1 VTLQA
6 SFPLSISQINQE
18 LGVAPNAAFDM
29 SSTKARW
36 LADDTDGDISLS
48 SFLGKRSVKLMQ
60 ITGRSEFGTQ
70 HDFSVDLGP
79 DFPGRVIIVGFC
91 LCNKGTPQL
100 VPFTITD
107 ADING
112 ANITTDDY
120 LSNNTISYQESNSSL
135 MVAAGIGTC
144 TPTGTSGTLSFTTS
158 LPCHAKAFILSASHL
173 GIGASAVIGQSR
185 TGAPATTMSGNL
197 TAVPNG
203 VLISIAAAS
212 ASLSDLSLYGV
223 DTQWRTFESNIDG
236 NDYTWVMGVRNRMSA
251 GSVTVGATSSR
262 QRPGAYMS
270 SMRSQSG

>member
-1 VTLQA
+1 MTLQA

-18 LGVAPNAAFDM
+18 LGVAPDAAFDM

-36 LADDTDGDISLS
+36 LAEDTDGDISLS

-91 LCNKGTPQL
+91 LCHKGTPQL

-135 MVAAGIGTC
+135 MVAAGIGVC
-144 TPTGTSGTLSFTTS
+144 TPTGTTGTLSFTTS
-158 LPCHAKAFILSASHL
+158 LPRQGVHTL
-173 GIGASAVIGQSR
+173 GV
-185 TGAPATTMSGNL
+185 APR
-197 TAVPNG
+197 
-203 VLISIAAAS
+203 
-212 ASLSDLSLYGV
+212 D
-223 DTQWRTFESNIDG
+223 
-236 NDYTWVMGVRNRMSA
+236 
-251 GSVTVGATSSR
+251 
-262 QRPGAYMS
+262 
-270 SMRSQSG
+270 